1 MARRR
6 YKPQEI
12 ASLMRQ
18 AKVLHGQGKSGGRG
32 PAAGDHRR
40 DLQSVASNDWTLLT
54 KVETS
59 CDRILIA
66 GGTNVE
72 AEWEQGPAV

>member
-40 DLQSVASNDWTLLT
+40 DLQSVASNDSGMMTGSVIKFDQSVW
-54 KVETS
+54 
-59 CDRILIA
+59 
-66 GGTNVE
+66 GG
-72 AEWEQGPAV
+72 